1 MARGVAVAR
10 TVAIVRARQIAGA
23 RAVAV
28 AIRTVIRAAV
38 GIGGGRFD
46 RGGAIAIAVP
56 KAIATAVAVI
66 GGRNH
71 RVLTVGRIRREGAR
85 AGVGRALIDVII
97 LRGGLGETLIGA
109 IAVAVAVAGPVTAAT
124 GVAAGIDRRDRLARI
139 EAAGRGGRGGSEHH
153 GSRRDQSRN
162 HLTHYSLLL
171 IFVFWIL
178 SFLNPAACRVSLHAA
193 AAEDAADSH

>member
-10 TVAIVRARQIAGA
+10 TVAVMRARQIAGA

-56 KAIATAVAVI
+56 IAIATAVAVI
-66 GGRNH
+66 AGRNH

-85 AGVGRALIDVII
+85 AGVGRALVNVII
-97 LRGGLGETLIGA
+97 FRGGLGETLIGA
-109 IAVAVAVAGPVTAAT
+109 VAVAGPITAAA
-124 GVAAGIDRRDRLARI
+124 GVTAGIDRRDRLARI
-139 EAAGRGGRGGSEHH
+139 EA
-153 GSRRDQSRN
+153 
-162 HLTHYSLLL
+162 
-171 IFVFWIL
+171 
-178 SFLNPAACRVSLHAA
+178 
-193 AAEDAADSH
+193 